1 MCRFCFLNICC
12 IFLGKNPGPNL
23 VKCNFWQIY
32 IFFTEKWDL
41 AFELFKSLKKTL
53 MTPLTCSAFYSEIMN
68 AVLYRP
74 LWKLSIT
81 AKKLQMPKHL
91 KKKLRKDFSAKAFRI
106 ALSSA
111 GESLIL
117 SKSVFAKSGEEVNG
131 KSWNNLISD
140 TIAKKGMLS
149 PSVLRS

>member
-1 MCRFCFLNICC
+1 M
-12 IFLGKNPGPNL
+12 
-23 VKCNFWQIY
+23 
-32 IFFTEKWDL
+32 
-41 AFELFKSLKKTL
+41 EL
-53 MTPLTCSAFYSEIMN
+53 IN
-68 AVLYRP
+68 
-74 LWKLSIT
+74 T
-81 AKKLQMPKHL
+81 AIGNMQRMRQYLPIRMFANWLQHL
-91 KKKLRKDFSAKAFRI
+91 KKSQEKDFSAKAFRI

>member
-1 MCRFCFLNICC
+1 MVRLWMLSC
-12 IFLGKNPGPNL
+12 IDHFGNWALLQKNYKCQII
-23 VKCNFWQIY
+23 VKYACSQIDY
-32 IFFTEKWDL
+32 SIWKKNQEK
-41 AFELFKSLKKTL
+41 E
-53 MTPLTCSAFYSEIMN
+53 
-68 AVLYRP
+68 
-74 LWKLSIT
+74 
-81 AKKLQMPKHL
+81 
-91 KKKLRKDFSAKAFRI
+91 FSAKAFRI